1 MGLIMSTVK
10 GFTLSLA
17 IVLIV
22 FVVTATSAGVL
33 AGLAGFWK
41 KPIIGGV
48 AAFCV
53 VMSAYS
59 SAPSHKLFSA
69 TVWLI
74 IGAIAA
80 WFLSGDSY
88 YPEDHQ
94 HAYQLTI
101 IPLLATYLSGVFAL
115 VLCFVWHKKHHN

>member
-1 MGLIMSTVK
+1 MSSVK
-10 GFTLSLA
+10 GFTLSLV

-33 AGLAGFWK
+33 AGLAGIWK

-53 VMSAYS
+53 VLSAYS
-59 SAPSHKLFSA
+59 SAPSHKLLSA

-74 IGAIAA
+74 VGAIAA
-80 WFLSGDSY
+80 WFLAGDSY

-115 VLCFVWHKKHHN
+115 MLCFIWHKKRNN